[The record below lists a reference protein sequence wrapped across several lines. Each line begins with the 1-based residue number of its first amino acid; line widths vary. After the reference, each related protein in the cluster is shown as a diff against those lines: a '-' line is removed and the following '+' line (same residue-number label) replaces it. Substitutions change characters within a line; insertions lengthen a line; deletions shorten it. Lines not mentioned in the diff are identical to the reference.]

1 MEWAESAGNVRWW
14 FERVI
19 RELGFGCFPRWFA
32 VALVEGDGKA
42 KGSRRAAEQPGT
54 LDLERSRAEAQSLLE
69 VDAFEGKSEAPVTNG
84 RRCKF

>member
-19 RELGFGCFPRWFA
+19 RELGFGWFA
-32 VALVEGDGKA
+32 VALVEGGGKA
-42 KGSRRAAEQPGT
+42 KDSRRAAEQPGT